1 MQIGDII
8 SWQRT
13 FTEEEIRA
21 FARLSGD
28 EGEHHLIPDENGR
41 LMAHGLL
48 TATLPTKVGGDMNFI
63 ARQMTFEF
71 HRPVFAGDT
80 IECEVTLA
88 ELEPGDQYTRVAARF
103 VCRNQAGKEV
113 MTGQTIGVIRNS

>member
-1 MQIGDII
+1 MQLGDVI

-13 FTEEEIRA
+13 FTEREIRD

-28 EGEHHLIPDENGR
+28 QGEHHLVPDEQGR

-63 ARQMTFEF
+63 ARHMTFEF

-80 IECEVTLA
+80 IQCEVKLVEFA
-88 ELEPGDQYTRVAARF
+88 PGDLYTAVVADF
-103 VCRNQAGKEV
+103 VCRNQSGKEV
-113 MTGQTIGVIRNS
+113 MTGQARGVIKNT

>member
-1 MQIGDII
+1 MKIGDLI

-13 FTEEEIRA
+13 FTEAEIRD

-28 EGEHHLIPDENGR
+28 EGEHHLVADEHGR

-48 TATLPTKVGGDMNFI
+48 TATLPTKIGGDMNFI

-80 IECEVTLA
+80 IECEVTLV
-88 ELEPGDQYTRVAARF
+88 ELEPGDRYTRVMAQF
-103 VCRNQAGKEV
+103 VCRNQSGKEV
-113 MTGQTIGVIRNS
+113 MTGQTSGVVKNS